1 MKMASLK
8 TGREGLL
15 PWSVVGQLGTSERP
29 RERSVRGAI
38 LIADIA
44 GYTGIA
50 ERLSLLGDE
59 GLGRLSD
66 LLNREFNRYME
77 IVASHDGEVISF
89 AGDALVACF
98 LHRRGADV
106 VDLRATACATALA
119 GMSGIPLGDGDDRV
133 TFHIGVGLGRI
144 WLGCLGGWFGR
155 WELLVGGEAMRTS
168 FRAAA
173 AASPGSV
180 IVRQSAD
187 LSNLATE
194 DFDATTDAAADPT
207 WAYRLVH
214 PRVLEQLERDGPR
227 SSELRQ
233 IAALFV
239 RVTGLDTPAAAALDR
254 HQEWVFHVHET
265 VRSISSSSG
274 RFLVDDKGLVFVLVL
289 GDFGNAHADDV
300 ERALLVSSELERR
313 ARRLGVGISM
323 GLATGRAFCG
333 VIGNRVREQY
343 VIVGPVMNLAAR
355 LMETSAAGL
364 LAAVRVSS
372 RPDGRLRLT
381 PAGTFTL
388 KGVRDPVGAVRVEDQ
403 TGGAVPAQLFGRGD
417 ATDRLE
423 TMIRRARD
431 GSGGMAL
438 VVGEA
443 GMGKSTLVRWFVS
456 RATETAVRCVVGECD
471 LTEAASPYFALR
483 PILRALIGGAPGDSV
498 ETLGAKLGSW
508 LALINRL
515 EFAPIFNALLP
526 LQLAESPTTE
536 QLRGQTRADVLVDLL
551 VELARGASA
560 QPLALVIEDAH
571 WLDSASAH
579 ALEQIASRVDRLL
592 ILLTARPEAS
602 ADVLESLESRTST
615 RLDLGPLDRDAIMN
629 LSNALCHGPLDPGV
643 VSLIQDQTRG
653 NPFFI
658 HELLGGLRDSGK
670 LAFDGAVWRISS
682 ADAELIPASS
692 TLHGLIASRIDGL
705 PVEARRALRIAS
717 VIGQQIDV
725 SILADLLAGEGQ
737 GRVEPL
743 VASLSRH
750 RLITTDDALPSDGAR
765 FAHSLIQS
773 VAYDSLLF
781 ENRIELHR
789 AVAEAIERRGT
800 HELGQHVRLVHHW
813 SRARDVARTVTH
825 AEAAADEAI
834 RAGAYRE
841 ARSFAELCLQ
851 QAVVDPG
858 VSTPARQIRWHVAL
872 SDAAYGLGDVR
883 QRSMNATRALSLAGR
898 RIPKAATVA
907 LATGVSALL
916 ARGLR
921 RRLGFSTI
929 GSPVP
934 TDEYVA
940 RAYRAMAQVFFFENA
955 PFKYLCL
962 AAQSMVYAARGHQ
975 VAELSGALAEIAGL
989 FGYAGLERVS
999 RGYFREAF
1007 ALATEANDIPAQ
1019 AHVNMVHALYSVGR
1033 GHWTAGLAGAQQCL
1047 ALCSRIG
1054 ERVER
1059 GNASIIRFWN
1069 YYYQAHLD
1077 DAMRAAEDLEAWA
1090 REGGNAQHTSWAL
1103 HASGLCR
1110 LAAGRYDEA
1119 RDSFARSEALVAD
1132 SPDLTA
1138 ALSTRGSLTLAHW
1151 LCGDVAGGH
1160 ALAKRT
1166 LNEIRAISRPMG
1178 HAMTTGLAHLAEV
1191 MVSTFARD
1199 RRSSNARADA
1209 RAAVALLGRQA
1220 FVFPIAVPAHRYWG
1234 ARLAQAEGRS
1244 GTRLLRRGLAAA
1256 TALGMSADAQRLR
1269 DALEGSNAE
1278 DV

>member
-1 MKMASLK
+1 MKSAPLK
-8 TGREGLL
+8 TGLEGVL
-15 PWSVVGQLGTSERP
+15 PWSIVGQLGASERP

-50 ERLSLLGDE
+50 ERLSRLGDE

-66 LLNREFNRYME
+66 LLSREFKRYME

-98 LHRRGADV
+98 LHRAGTEA
-106 VDLRATACATALA
+106 VDIRATACAKVLA
-119 GMSGIPLGDGDDRV
+119 EMSGLPLGAGDDRV
-133 TFHIGVGLGRI
+133 TFHIGVALGRI
-144 WLGCLGGWFGR
+144 WLACVGGWFGR
-155 WELLVGGEAMRTS
+155 WELLVGGEAMRAS

-180 IVRQSAD
+180 IVRQSTD
-187 LSNLATE
+187 LSDFAIE
-194 DFDATTDAAADPT
+194 DSDAATDGSADPT

-214 PRVLEQLERDGPR
+214 PRVLEQLGRDGSL

-233 IAALFV
+233 IAVLFV

-274 RFLVDDKGLVFVLVL
+274 RFVVDDKGLVFVLVL

-313 ARRLGVGISM
+313 AHRLGVRISM

-333 VIGNRVREQY
+333 VIGSRVREQY
-343 VIVGPVMNLAAR
+343 VIVGPAMNLAAR
-355 LMETSAAGL
+355 LMEASPAGL
-364 LAAVRVSS
+364 LAAVRTSS
-372 RPDGRLRLT
+372 HNGGRLRLT

-388 KGVRDPVGAVRVEDQ
+388 KGVGEPVAAVRVEDQ
-403 TGGAVPAQLFGRGD
+403 TAEAVPAQLFGRRD
-417 ATDRLE
+417 ATDQLDAL
-423 TMIRRARD
+423 MRRASD
-431 GSGGMAL
+431 GSGSVAF
-438 VVGEA
+438 VVGDA
-443 GMGKSTLVRWFVS
+443 GMGKSALVRWFVS
-456 RATETAVRCVVGECD
+456 RATATGVRCVVGECD

-483 PILRALIGGAPGDSV
+483 PILRALIGAGPGDSV
-498 ETLGAKLGSW
+498 ETLGAKLASW
-508 LALINRL
+508 LASFNRL

-526 LQLAESPTTE
+526 LQLAETPTTE

-551 VELARGASA
+551 VELARRASV

-579 ALEQIASRVDRLL
+579 ALEQIAARVDRLL
-592 ILLTARPEAS
+592 ILITARPEES
-602 ADVLESLESRTST
+602 ADVLRLLESRVST
-615 RLDLGPLDRDAIMN
+615 RLELGPLDHDAIVS
-629 LSNALCHGPLDPGV
+629 LTSALCDGPIDPAVG
-643 VSLIQDQTRG
+643 SLIREHTRG

-670 LAFDGAVWRISS
+670 LAFDGAVWRISA
-682 ADAELIPASS
+682 ADTELVPASS

-705 PVEARRALRIAS
+705 PVDVRRALRLAS

-725 SILADLLAGEGQ
+725 SILTDLLGREGQ
-737 GRVEPL
+737 RPVEAV
-743 VASLSRH
+743 VASLSQH
-750 RLITTDDALPSDGAR
+750 RLVTLDDALPGDGVR
-765 FAHSLIQS
+765 FAHALIQT

-800 HELGQHVRLVHHW
+800 QGLGQHGRLVHHW

-841 ARSFAELCLQ
+841 ARSFAELCMQ
-851 QAVVDPG
+851 QAALDAS
-858 VSTPARQIRWHVAL
+858 VSTPARRIRWHVAL
-872 SDAAYGLGDVR
+872 SDAAYGLGDVG
-883 QRSMNATRALSLAGR
+883 QRGVHATNALSLAGR
-898 RIPKAATVA
+898 RIPQASTVA
-907 LATGVSALL
+907 LATGASVLV

-921 RRLGFSTI
+921 RRLWSSTAEAAR
-929 GSPVP
+929 P

-940 RAYRAMAQVFFFENA
+940 RAYRAMAQVFFFEND
-955 PFKYLCL
+955 PFKYLCF

-999 RGYFREAF
+999 RSYFREAF
-1007 ALATEANDIPAQ
+1007 ALAAEANDIPAQ

-1033 GHWTAGLAGAQQCL
+1033 GHWTDGLAGAQQCL

-1069 YYYQAHLD
+1069 YYYQAQLE

-1103 HASGLCR
+1103 HASGLCH
-1110 LAAGRYDEA
+1110 LAAGSHDEA
-1119 RDSFARSEALVAD
+1119 RDSFARSEALLVN

-1138 ALSTRGSLTLAHW
+1138 ALTTRGSLTLAQW
-1151 LCGDVAGGH
+1151 LCGDEEGGH
-1160 ALAKRT
+1160 TLAKGT
-1166 LNEIRAISRPMG
+1166 LNEVRAISRPMG

-1191 MVSTFARD
+1191 MVRTFARD
-1199 RRSSNARADA
+1199 RRSSDARADA
-1209 RAAVALLGRQA
+1209 RAAVALLRRQA
-1220 FVFPIAVPAHRYWG
+1220 FVFPIAVPAYRYWG
-1234 ARLAQAEGRS
+1234 ARLAQAEGRN
-1244 GTRLLRRGLAAA
+1244 GTPLLRRGLAAA
-1256 TALGMSADAQRLR
+1256 TALGMAANAQRLR
-1269 DALEGSNAE
+1269 DALEASSSG
-1278 DV
+1278 DL